1 MRNWR
6 AWRATGVTVIDLHD
20 VYALAGA
27 MFAAFA
33 LLSLRDR
40 SNPRRFGNGAFW
52 ALLAVSFLL
61 GSNIGDVA
69 NGVLVLALIILGGTG
84 ALGRGTAERSTG
96 EERARRAARRGNALF
111 VPALLIPLIA
121 VVGTFTLGRIKLG
134 GVPLADPHEV
144 TLIALAV
151 GILMALLVALWQ
163 AKAPP
168 QAALDEGRRLADMI
182 GWALILP
189 QLLAAL
195 GAVFELAGVGT
206 AVGHIATTWLPLGR
220 PFAAVLTY
228 CAGMALFTM
237 VMGNAFAAFPVMTAA
252 IGVPLIVRR
261 FGGDPAIMGAVGML
275 SGFCGTLVTPMAA
288 NFNIVPAVLL
298 ELPDRNAVIKVQIP
312 TAIALLTC
320 NVVLMYVLVF
330 RF

>member
-1 MRNWR
+1 
-6 AWRATGVTVIDLHD
+6 
-20 VYALAGA
+20 

-33 LLSLRDR
+33 LLSVRDR
-40 SNPRRFGNGAFW
+40 SNPRRWGNGAFW
-52 ALLAVSFLL
+52 ALLAVSFLF
-61 GSNIGDVA
+61 GSRIGDTA
-69 NGVLVLALIILGGTG
+69 NGALVVALILLGGTG
-84 ALGRGTAERSTG
+84 ALGRGSTERRSA
-96 EERARRAARRGNALF
+96 EERAQRAARRGNALL
-111 VPALLIPLIA
+111 VPALLIPLLA
-121 VVGTFTLGRIKLG
+121 VIGTFTLGRIEVG
-134 GVPLADPHEV
+134 GVPLADPNNV

-151 GILMALLVALWQ
+151 GILVALLVALWQ

-168 QAALDEGRRLADMI
+168 QAALEEGRRLADMI
-182 GWALILP
+182 GWALMLP

-195 GAVFELAGVGT
+195 GAVFALAGVGG
-206 AVGHIATTWLPLGR
+206 AVGHLATTWLPLGH
-220 PFAAVLTY
+220 PFAAVLAY
-228 CAGMALFTM
+228 CLGMALFTM

-252 IGVPLIVRR
+252 IGVPLIVQR
-261 FGGDPAIMGAVGML
+261 FGGDPAIMGAIGML

-312 TAIALLTC
+312 TAIALLAC